1 MQKSLFDRVTAVF
14 SRVRPGEG
22 LPVVILLVDLFLIL
36 TAYYLLKVV
45 REPLIL
51 LGGGAAVK
59 SYAAAGQ
66 AVLLVGLVPLYGWVA
81 SRVPRMK
88 LVNGVTGLFA
98 ASFVVFW
105 LCYQAG
111 LAVGVP
117 FFLWLGIFNM
127 MVIAQFW
134 SLSNELF
141 SEAQGKRLFPIIAI
155 GGTLGAIAGS
165 FFAKMLIGL
174 IGIGGLM
181 PLAAAILVACIAL
194 TFIGTRAAR
203 KIPRHEEDKKH
214 DAVNEKPLSKEGGF
228 KLVLSVKYLRLIA
241 IMIILYNLVN
251 TTGEYILGSVV
262 TEAAKTEAAGNPE
275 LAKQLIGE
283 FYGNFFTWVN
293 AVAAILQA
301 FLVSRIVR
309 FVGVRVALMIL
320 PAIAL
325 GGYGLI
331 ATVPI
336 LAWIKFAK
344 ITENGTDYSLHNT
357 VRQML
362 WLPTSPEAKYK
373 AKAAVDSFFV
383 RFGALLAAGVVWVGT
398 SLALSP
404 RLFAVVNVGAVGV
417 WAVLAFL
424 VGREHKRVSEE
435 AEIESDRPDPDSKVT
450 TDDDKGDKGVAR
462 GDRYGH
468 ART

>member
-1 MQKSLFDRVTAVF
+1 MQKRLIDRVTAAF
-14 SRVRPGEG
+14 SRVHPGEG

-66 AVLLVGLVPLYGWVA
+66 AVLLIGLVPLYGWVA
-81 SRVPRMK
+81 SKVPRMK
-88 LVNGVTGLFA
+88 LVNGVTALFA
-98 ASFVVFW
+98 GSFVAFW
-105 LCYQAG
+105 LAYQAG
-111 LAVGVP
+111 LPVGVP

-134 SLSNELF
+134 SLANELF

-165 FFAKMLIGL
+165 YAAKLLIGAIGIGL
-174 IGIGGLM
+174 IM
-181 PLAAAILVACIAL
+181 PLAAALLVACIAL
-194 TFIGTRAAR
+194 TFIGARAA
-203 KIPRHEEDKKH
+203 KKVSEHEEDKQ
-214 DAVNEKPLSKEGGF
+214 ETPLEKEGGF
-228 KLVLSVKYLRLIA
+228 KLVMSVKYLRLIA
-241 IMIILYNLVN
+241 IMIVVYNLVN

-262 TEAAKTEAAGNPE
+262 TEAAKAEAAGDAE
-275 LAKQLIGE
+275 LAKRIVGE

-293 AVAAILQA
+293 AIAAILQA
-301 FLVSRIVR
+301 FVVAHVVR
-309 FVGVRVALMIL
+309 FVGVRIALLIL

-325 GGYGLI
+325 GGYTLI

-336 LAWIKFAK
+336 LAWIKVAK
-344 ITENGTDYSLHNT
+344 ISENSVDYSLHNT
-357 VRQML
+357 IRQML

-383 RFGALLAAGVVWVGT
+383 RFGDLLAAGVVWIGT

-404 RLFAVVNVGAVGV
+404 RLFAAVNVGVVGV
-417 WAVLAFL
+417 WIVLAIL
-424 VGREHKRVSEE
+424 VGREHARCSREPEPVREPVT
-435 AEIESDRPDPDSKVT
+435 RPA
-450 TDDDKGDKGVAR
+450 G
-462 GDRYGH
+462 YGH
-468 ART
+468 ARA